1 MYRRASPE
9 ELIFIHSFHTTS
21 AGSPEIA
28 DREYRPAGIVTRRIP
43 SRGTFDSVP
52 TTIVYGDGP
61 CYFTDGNENT
71 APSRTPADG
80 QRCVIVFR
88 FV

>member
-1 MYRRASPE
+1 MIPVFFGLVTTDSSTSVDGSCALATLASD
-9 ELIFIHSFHTTS
+9 SCACRWSS
-21 AGSPEIA
+21 A
-28 DREYRPAGIVTRRIP
+28 YFV
-43 SRGTFDSVP
+43 
-52 TTIVYGDGP
+52 
-61 CYFTDGNENT
+61 YFTDGNEKT